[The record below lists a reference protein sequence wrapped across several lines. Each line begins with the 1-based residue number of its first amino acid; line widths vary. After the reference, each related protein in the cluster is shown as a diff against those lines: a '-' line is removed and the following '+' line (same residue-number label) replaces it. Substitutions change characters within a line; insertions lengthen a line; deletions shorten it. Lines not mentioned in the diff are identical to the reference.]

1 MFEHDKTNVA
11 YLNLEKSNSSNRNL
25 RNNLNFKITA
35 QSYLTKNKIIENAAI
50 MWNKLENNIKAIQS
64 RTVFKENFKKYLL
77 STY

>member
-1 MFEHDKTNVA
+1 MCFSSGLPATKCSLAGHLWPAKHKVA
-11 YLNLEKSNSSNRNL
+11 ERC
-25 RNNLNFKITA
+25 FKITA